1 MGSAQ
6 SARRSASARDEARDA
21 HRGAGSQLRRWR
33 AILPYLGG
41 AREVAP
47 QLDPF
52 VALPREVAVAIFT
65 RLSYTSRIRCTA
77 VCRAWRETLRDRVV
91 EACGTSESSAAPAAA
106 RPAALRRCGGSSTRA

>member
-6 SARRSASARDEARDA
+6 SARRNASARDEARDA

-65 RLSYTSRIRCTA
+65 RLSYTSRIRLAQRRFPRLGSIVAACALCLRSPFA
-77 VCRAWRETLRDRVV
+77 VRLI
-91 EACGTSESSAAPAAA
+91 
-106 RPAALRRCGGSSTRA
+106 